1 MTRATD
7 EGKEPIKIRYV
18 NEVFT
23 VIMPELIDSN
33 KYYIKPEFND
43 IIHMA
48 FTSGKVPSSKK
59 EKVITN
65 AM

>member
-7 EGKEPIKIRYV
+7 EGKEHIKIRYV

-33 KYYIKPEFND
+33 KYYIKPKFND

-48 FTSGKVPSSKK
+48 FTSGKAPSRNR
-59 EKVITN
+59 ETVIAN